1 MKKII
6 LELVITAGVVIM
18 LMVCG
23 AAVKN
28 NVYAADVYRV
38 TASRV
43 EDTVVCYGKI
53 QYKEACEVTPPSVG
67 RINDIAVVKGDIV
80 DKNDIL
86 FTMSADIP
94 EEYSQL
100 EGMLSDIVKKSE
112 LSITAPVSGKILDIG
127 VKQGDEVVNTQTAVT
142 IVNSKDLCVSIPVS
156 ESKIPVI
163 SDGQKVKI
171 TGSALGDKEYD
182 GVVSEIDNVAKQ
194 VITTSGKETAVNVTV
209 DINNP
214 DDSIRQGYTAKC
226 TIITKVKNND
236 YIIPYEAVEMESGSK
251 GAVYT
256 YNKGKAVRKTVRTGN
271 EYENGIEILSGIKEN
286 DLIINFPD
294 KMENKESAV
303 KINKLLE
310 NNNA

>member
-6 LELVITAGVVIM
+6 LELVITAGVVIT
-18 LMVCG
+18 LIVCG

-28 NVYAADVYRV
+28 SVYAVDVYRV
-38 TASRV
+38 TSSRV

-67 RINDIAVVKGDIV
+67 RINDISVVKGDIV
-80 DKNDIL
+80 DKGDIL
-86 FTMSADIP
+86 FTMSANIP
-94 EEYSQL
+94 EEYSEL
-100 EGMLSDIVKKSE
+100 EGMLSDVVKKSE
-112 LSITAPVSGKILDIG
+112 LNITAPVSGKILDIG
-127 VKQGDEVVNTQTAVT
+127 IKQGDEVVSTQTAVT
-142 IVNSKDLCVSIPVS
+142 IVNSRDLCVSIPVS

-171 TGSALGDKEYD
+171 TGSALGDNEYE

-194 VITTSGKETAVNVTV
+194 VITTTGKETAVNVTV
-209 DINNP
+209 DIKNP
-214 DDSIRQGYTAKC
+214 DDSIKQGYTAKC
-226 TIITKVKNND
+226 IITTRVKDND
-236 YIIPYEAVEMESGSK
+236 YIVPYEAVEMESDDS

-256 YNKGKAVRKTVRTGN
+256 YNDGRAVRKSVKMGN

-286 DLIINFPD
+286 DLIINYPD
-294 KMENKESAV
+294 KLENKDSAV
-303 KINKLLE
+303 KINKFLE